1 MVSFWGPHWQ
11 TPCPCALMHVYP
23 LDQVVQVI
31 INTRLNICIKLK
43 KAEKYKR
50 DLLAV
55 HSPCLGLH
63 TLSLTMTMHSLTL
76 SPRVQQLATNK

>member
-43 KAEKYKR
+43 KAEKHKR
-50 DLLAV
+50 DVLAV
-55 HSPCLGLH
+55 HSPCLGLYA
-63 TLSLTMTMHSLTL
+63 LSLTMTMHSLTL